1 MPNGCTIKDC
11 IFLISN
17 EKASG
22 CLFMTCKVLRTVPSP
37 GQGFSEWRLFLL
49 LLFSWLSSVSPLTA
63 VPLCSLSQSQ
73 LFATASTKFLK
84 VTLTAAQT
92 FCPEQARVPSASLES
107 ECAQGPLDPIPNS
120 SQDWP
125 PGPQQ
130 FCSPFL
136 TAQPR
141 VLTTDEQT

>member
-22 CLFMTCKVLRTVPSP
+22 CLLMTCKVLRTVPSL

-73 LFATASTKFLK
+73 LSAIASTKFLK
-84 VTLTAAQT
+84 VTLTLQL
-92 FCPEQARVPSASLES
+92 RPSVLNRLMFQLPLWSLNVQS
-107 ECAQGPLDPIPNS
+107 PLDTIPNS
-120 SQDWP
+120 SQDLP
-125 PGPQQ
+125 PGSQQ

-141 VLTTDEQT
+141 VLTADE